1 MHRKTQIIKILIFF
15 LIFNGVS
22 NAQNI
27 AFIDMEI
34 ILKNSKIGISINE
47 QIDKKT
53 KNGQKNL
60 KQMEEDI
67 RKKDSQLNAQKN
79 ILSEEEFKKKL
90 KLLNTDLQNYQRS
103 VQENRN
109 IINNYKISA
118 TSKLLKNLKPI
129 LAEYSIEKNI
139 SVIFQKKDLI
149 IAKNSLNITDDII
162 KILNK
167 KVTKINLDEW

>member
-1 MHRKTQIIKILIFF
+1 MFRKLQIIQILILFI
-15 LIFNGVS
+15 IFTSTS

-27 AFIDMEI
+27 AFIDMDI
-34 ILKNSKIGISINE
+34 ILKNSKLGISINN

-53 KNGQKNL
+53 EAGQNNL
-60 KQMEEDI
+60 KQMEEEI
-67 RKKDSQLNAQKN
+67 RKKDSELNKQKN
-79 ILSEEEFKKKL
+79 IISEEEFQKKVKV
-90 KLLNTDLQNYQRS
+90 LNKDLQNYQQAL
-103 VQENRN
+103 QENRN

-139 SVIFQKKDLI
+139 SIIFQKKDLI

-162 KILNK
+162 EILNK
-167 KVTKINLDEW
+167 KITKINLDE

>member
-1 MHRKTQIIKILIFF
+1 MHQIIQIIKILIFF
-15 LIFNGVS
+15 FIFNGVS
-22 NAQNI
+22 KAQNI
-27 AFIDMEI
+27 AFIDMDT
-34 ILKNSKIGISINE
+34 ILKNSKIGISIND

-53 KNGQKNL
+53 ETGKKNL
-60 KQMEEDI
+60 QQMEEDI

-90 KLLNTDLQNYQRS
+90 NLLNTDLQNYQRAL
-103 VQENRN
+103 QENRN
-109 IINNYKISA
+109 IINDYKISA

-167 KVTKINLDEW
+167 KVTKINLDE

>member
-1 MHRKTQIIKILIFF
+1 MHQIIQIIKILIFF
-15 LIFNGVS
+15 FIFNGVS
-22 NAQNI
+22 QAQNI
-27 AFIDMEI
+27 AFIDMDT
-34 ILKNSKIGISINE
+34 ILKNSEIGISIND

-53 KNGQKNL
+53 ETGKKNL
-60 KQMEEDI
+60 QQMEEDI

-90 KLLNTDLQNYQRS
+90 NLLNTDLQNYQRAL
-103 VQENRN
+103 QENRN

-149 IAKNSLNITDDII
+149 IAKNSLNITNDII

-167 KVTKINLDEW
+167 KVTKINLDE

>member
-53 KNGQKNL
+53 KTGKKNL

-167 KVTKINLDEW
+167 KVTKINLDE

>member
-53 KNGQKNL
+53 KTGQKNL

-118 TSKLLKNLKPI
+118 TKKLLKNLKPI

-167 KVTKINLDEW
+167 KVTKINLDE

>member
-1 MHRKTQIIKILIFF
+1 MHQIIQIIKILIFF
-15 LIFNGVS
+15 FIFNGVS
-22 NAQNI
+22 QAQNI
-27 AFIDMEI
+27 AFIDMDT
-34 ILKNSKIGISINE
+34 ILKNSEIGISIND

-53 KNGQKNL
+53 ETGKKNL
-60 KQMEEDI
+60 QQMEEDI

-90 KLLNTDLQNYQRS
+90 NLLNTDLQNYQRAL
-103 VQENRN
+103 QENRN

-167 KVTKINLDEW
+167 KVTKINLDE

>member
-167 KVTKINLDEW
+167 KVTKINLDE

>member
-1 MHRKTQIIKILIFF
+1 MHRIIKLVRIITLFFIFS
-15 LIFNGVS
+15 GTS
-22 NAQNI
+22 YAQNI
-27 AFIDMEI
+27 AFIDMDI

-53 KNGQKNL
+53 ETAQKNL

-67 RKKDSQLNAQKN
+67 RKKDSQLNTQKN

-103 VQENRN
+103 LQENRN

-167 KVTKINLDEW
+167 KVTKINLDE

>member
-1 MHRKTQIIKILIFF
+1 MHQIIQIIKILIFF
-15 LIFNGVS
+15 FIFNGVS
-22 NAQNI
+22 KAQNI
-27 AFIDMEI
+27 AFIDMDT
-34 ILKNSKIGISINE
+34 ILKNSEIGISIND

-53 KNGQKNL
+53 ETGKKNL
-60 KQMEEDI
+60 QQMEEDI

-90 KLLNTDLQNYQRS
+90 NLLNTDLQNYQRAL
-103 VQENRN
+103 QENRN

-167 KVTKINLDEW
+167 KVTKINLDE

>member
-1 MHRKTQIIKILIFF
+1 MLLKKQIITIIILLF
-15 LIFNGVS
+15 IFNVAS
-22 NAQNI
+22 YAQNI
-27 AFIDMEI
+27 AFIDMDI

-53 KNGQKNL
+53 ETGQKNL

-79 ILSEEEFKKKL
+79 ILSEEEFNKKL

-162 KILNK
+162 NILNK
-167 KVTKINLDEW
+167 KVTKINLDE